1 MTTSDD
7 DFIPDEHAW
16 IFILVGVILGVSIMV
31 LIAAILVCYKQKKCC
46 FAKIDGNQV
55 MSMQTSFKGGKTASD
70 IEFAGQTSSQKRKS
84 IKQMSSIV
92 EVDESQDMENQKKGK
107 QDGTQLQS
115 IASMAQVTDTE
126 DQGSKRNL

>member
-1 MTTSDD
+1 
-7 DFIPDEHAW
+7 
-16 IFILVGVILGVSIMV
+16 
-31 LIAAILVCYKQKKCC
+31 
-46 FAKIDGNQV
+46 
-55 MSMQTSFKGGKTASD
+55 MQTSFKGGKTASD

-92 EVDESQDMENQKKGK
+92 EVDESQDIENQKKGK

>member
-7 DFIPDEHAW
+7 GFIPDEHAW

-46 FAKIDGNQV
+46 FNKVDGNQV
-55 MSMQTSFKGGKTASD
+55 MGLSASFKGGQNVSD
-70 IEFAGQTSSQKRKS
+70 IEFAGQTSAQKRRS

-92 EVDESQDMENQKKGK
+92 EVDESQDIENQKKGK

-115 IASMAQVTDTE
+115 IASIAQVTDTE